1 MIDYQDSEEYR
12 SQKER
17 FTWNKVR
24 LRNLKI
30 NIAKVLISKNDVN
43 KVSFSKKEVV

>member
-30 NIAKVLISKNDVN
+30 NIIKSL
-43 KVSFSKKEVV
+43 FQKKI